1 MSFPSRPVVVAAGSD
16 CGHYGAWVVNA
27 TTASRVLGVV
37 WGDKLERGII
47 AMQDNFAL
55 VFEIDGDVGADNRLD
70 LAQAPVRF
78 EPMAHDGADFEEC
91 VRHGRDVTDPSK

>member
-1 MSFPSRPVVVAAGSD
+1 
-16 CGHYGAWVVNA
+16 
-27 TTASRVLGVV
+27 
-37 WGDKLERGII
+37 
-47 AMQDNFAL
+47 MQDNFAL